1 MTKKT
6 STDIPSLSELEH
18 ERNEIDKQIKIQR
31 KIDAELEL
39 QMAVERMSDDSADS
53 KKRILKACY
62 KYIGT
67 HRKD

>member
-1 MTKKT
+1 MPKKT

>member
-6 STDIPSLSELEH
+6 APSTDSLAELEQAQ
-18 ERNEIDKQIKIQR
+18 REIEKQIRIQR

-39 QMAVERMSDDSADS
+39 EMAVSRMSDDTADS

-67 HRKD
+67 HRRD